1 MISDTDLIKIGKIF
15 GLEKSRLVK
24 KLFVKYM
31 KRGIG
36 NYHGIYQKEVQG
48 SEMLLNF
55 DDPLYVRHLF
65 LNGIHS
71 YSVTSCFY
79 NEIKPNMVVFD
90 IGANIGYLTF
100 LAAKICGDTGLVIA
114 FEPENR
120 NCELMKKSL
129 VLNRYKNVEII
140 NKAISDKSK
149 TGKLFISPY
158 GSVVNTIVSGDK
170 ECASTDIEVMSLDD
184 FISMRK
190 IRPDFIKID
199 VQGAEYLALEGMKD
213 LLEKNYPLK
222 IVVELSPR
230 SKPEKM
236 NNFIHYWN
244 KLEELGFN
252 AYYLKEPR
260 KPIDVKSF
268 KIYESEIK
276 KQIPSIKSLGFSRFD
291 EVDVL
296 FVRE

>member
-15 GLEKSRLVK
+15 GLEKSKLVK

-36 NYHGIYQKEVQG
+36 NCHGVYQKEVQG
-48 SEMLLNF
+48 SKMLLNF

-79 NEIKPNMVVFD
+79 NEVKPGMVVFD

-100 LAAKICGDTGLVIA
+100 LAAKICGDTGAVIA
-114 FEPENR
+114 FEPGNQ

-129 VLNRYKNVEII
+129 ALNEYKNVEII
-140 NKAISDKSK
+140 NKAISNQSK

-158 GSVVNTIVSGDK
+158 GSVVNTIIEGDK
-170 ECASTDIEVMSLDD
+170 ECATTDIEIISLDD
-184 FISMRK
+184 FIRMRK

-199 VQGAEYLALEGMKD
+199 VQGAEYLVLEGMKD
-213 LLEKNYPLK
+213 LLENNYPLK
-222 IVVELSPR
+222 MVIEFSPR
-230 SKPEKM
+230 SRQEKM
-236 NNFIHYWN
+236 NNFAHHWN
-244 KLEELGFN
+244 RIEELGFR
-252 AYYLKEPR
+252 AYYIKEPR
-260 KPIDVKSF
+260 KPIDAKSF
-268 KIYESEIK
+268 KIYENEIK
-276 KQIPSIKSLGFSRFD
+276 KQIPSIKNLGFSRYD